1 MIKKQKSEK
10 GELYTRAKGMRDITG
25 DAFYAL
31 QGFFEKAAE
40 VAVYYGFKPIHTPIL
55 EKEALFTSG
64 VGEGTD
70 IVEKELYSLKTKGG
84 TALAVRPEGTAG
96 VMRAY
101 IESGMHTEI
110 QPVMLYYYGPFFRH
124 DQPQRGR
131 YREFFQFGLEV
142 LNTEK
147 SIADALVIHMT
158 YLILREAGLRDLSVY
173 VNSIGDRECRPHY
186 IRELVAYYRKHLNK
200 VCDSCRM
207 RIKENP
213 LRLLDCNNPQ
223 CTELKEDAP
232 DIMMFLCSGCKGHF
246 REVLEYL
253 DTLEIPYEIDHTL
266 VRGLDYYTRTVF
278 EITANVTSAGT
289 KEKEKKDEPAGEPP
303 LDTVPVVEN
312 TPLPAQEPEVAEEKS
327 TVPLSIASGGRY
339 DYLGERLGSKRPLP
353 SVGVGIGAD
362 RVMMS
367 PEFRP
372 SNPRIIKKPKACLIQ
387 LGFEAKLKS
396 LSVIEILRKAKIPL
410 AHSLSKDTLSAQLAI
425 AEKLGVTH
433 ALIMGK
439 KEAHEGTVIV
449 RNMQSRSQDTV
460 RIDDLGDYL
469 KKNMQKE
476 KLNVQ

>member
-131 YREFFQFGLEV
+131 HREFFQFGLEV

-147 SIADALVIHMT
+147 SIADALVIHMSH
-158 YLILREAGLRDLSVY
+158 LILEEAGLKNLSVLI
-173 VNSIGDRECRPHY
+173 NSIGDKQCRPHY
-186 IRELVAYYRKHLNK
+186 IKELTAYYRKHINRL
-200 VCDSCRM
+200 CADCRE
-207 RIKENP
+207 RIKNNP
-213 LRLLDCNNPQ
+213 LRLLDCKNEQ
-223 CTELKEDAP
+223 CAPFKEDAP
-232 DIMMFLCSGCKGHF
+232 DMMRYLCEKCKEHF

-253 DTLEIPYEIDHTL
+253 DTLSIPYKIDPTL

-278 EITANVTSAGT
+278 EIVPDEESR
-289 KEKEKKDEPAGEPP
+289 KEKEA
-303 LDTVPVVEN
+303 
-312 TPLPAQEPEVAEEKS
+312 VAE
-327 TVPLSIASGGRY
+327 
-339 DYLGERLGSKRPLP
+339 
-353 SVGVGIGAD
+353 
-362 RVMMS
+362 
-367 PEFRP
+367 
-372 SNPRIIKKPKACLIQ
+372 KA
-387 LGFEAKLKS
+387 A
-396 LSVIEILRKAKIPL
+396 
-410 AHSLSKDTLSAQLAI
+410 
-425 AEKLGVTH
+425 
-433 ALIMGK
+433 
-439 KEAHEGTVIV
+439 GTP
-449 RNMQSRSQDTV
+449 
-460 RIDDLGDYL
+460 
-469 KKNMQKE
+469 
-476 KLNVQ
+476 